1 MDSLYSKKL
10 SDIYSLLDSLLVQTN
25 DLQVAVD
32 AIKSESLFLKFLP
45 FIGVIVGG
53 LITYFGQYLLK
64 TREVKLVISK
74 SINDTINKMYVNINL
89 ITFYL
94 KDIVFSIL
102 FYNLY
107 YVKLQISDFTQ

>member
-1 MDSLYSKKL
+1 
-10 SDIYSLLDSLLVQTN
+10 
-25 DLQVAVD
+25 
-32 AIKSESLFLKFLP
+32 
-45 FIGVIVGG
+45 
-53 LITYFGQYLLK
+53 
-64 TREVKLVISK
+64 
-74 SINDTINKMYVNINL
+74 MYVNINL